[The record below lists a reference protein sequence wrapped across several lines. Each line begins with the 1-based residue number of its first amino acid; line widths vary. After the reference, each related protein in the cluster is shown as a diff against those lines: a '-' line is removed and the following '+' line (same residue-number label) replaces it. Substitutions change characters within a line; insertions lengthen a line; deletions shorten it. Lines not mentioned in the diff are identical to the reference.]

1 MTNNLKIFLIVLCLF
16 AFIIIYRMVKRKKL
30 LFKHALYWS
39 LLDIILICCVF
50 LTDYLRVISDF
61 IGIEKIS
68 NMIFL
73 FGFLVVLAICIA
85 LTSIVSEQKEK
96 IIILTQ
102 EVGILK
108 HSIEGVKDDKK
119 NNK

>member
-1 MTNNLKIFLIVLCLF
+1 MPDNLKIFLLILCLL
-16 AFIIIYRMVKRKKL
+16 AFVIIFKMVRSKKL
-30 LFKHALYWS
+30 IFKHAFYWTI
-39 LLDIILICCVF
+39 LDIILIICVF
-50 LTDYLRVISDF
+50 TTDYLRYVSDF

-73 FGFLVVLAICIA
+73 FGFLVVLSICIA
-85 LTSIVSEQKEK
+85 LSSIVSEQKQK
-96 IIILTQ
+96 ISALTQ

-108 HSIEGVKDDKK
+108 HGLRGLKNDKK

>member
-1 MTNNLKIFLIVLCLF
+1 MPNNLKVFLVVLCVFALIV
-16 AFIIIYRMVKRKKL
+16 IYKMVRSKKL
-30 LFKHALYWS
+30 IFKHAFYWS
-39 LLDIILICCVF
+39 ILDIILIICVF
-50 LTDYLRVISDF
+50 TTDYLRVISDF
-61 IGIEKIS
+61 IGIEEIS

-85 LTSIVSEQKEK
+85 LSSIVSEQKQK
-96 IIILTQ
+96 ISSLTQ

-108 HSIEGVKDDKK
+108 HGLRGLKNDQK